1 MNDQDYQ
8 EPKDLNDFTTEE
20 LSEFSDQ
27 YSHLAEQI
35 EGYIYRNKPLLEY
48 INTRDGRSDRATFDC
63 ITGFEY
69 GSINIKLG
77 YGGCGRGCCP
87 SYEYETSIPIDW
99 ITENKWEA
107 VIDKFNAEKE
117 KEKKAKERKTKT
129 DQRKRDKA
137 ELERLQEKLGKTA

>member
-8 EPKDLNDFTTEE
+8 EPKDLSDFTTEE

-27 YSHLAEQI
+27 YSHLADQI
-35 EGYIYRNKPLLEY
+35 ESYIYSNKELLEY
-48 INTRDGRSDRATFDC
+48 INTRDNRSDRATFAC

-69 GSINIKLG
+69 GSIKIKLE

-87 SYEYETSIPIDW
+87 SYEYESSIPIDW

-107 VIDKFNAEKE
+107 VVEKANADKMKKVKAAARKMEKDRREKDEAEF
-117 KEKKAKERKTKT
+117 
-129 DQRKRDKA
+129 
-137 ELERLQEKLGKTA
+137 ERLQKKLGKKT